1 MVLCG
6 EGDCC
11 VCLLAFSR
19 AERIPRQLHCQHTF
33 CQPCLETLQTR
44 AKSGLLT
51 VGCPLCRRVTC
62 IRAGLSLQ
70 EALWVDSGVW
80 EQIDHGGE
88 DHAPEGGT
96 GNETAAAECTAHD
109 GASRSKRRLSMF
121 FRKLRLSKR
130 RQETIVPSSNVEMKS
145 WRRLPAEEA
154 A

>member
-19 AERIPRQLHCQHTF
+19 SERIPRLLHCQHTF
-33 CQPCLETLQTR
+33 CQPCLESLQTR
-44 AKSGLLT
+44 AQGGLLT
-51 VGCPLCRRVTC
+51 LGCPLCRRVTC

-70 EALWVDSGVW
+70 EALWVDSDVW
-80 EQIDHGGE
+80 EQIGHDDQ

-96 GNETAAAECTAHD
+96 ASDTAAAESTAH
-109 GASRSKRRLSMF
+109 GGVSRSKRRLSTF

-130 RQETIVPSSNVEMKS
+130 RRETIVPSSNVEMKS
-145 WRRLPAEEA
+145 WRRLPAEDA